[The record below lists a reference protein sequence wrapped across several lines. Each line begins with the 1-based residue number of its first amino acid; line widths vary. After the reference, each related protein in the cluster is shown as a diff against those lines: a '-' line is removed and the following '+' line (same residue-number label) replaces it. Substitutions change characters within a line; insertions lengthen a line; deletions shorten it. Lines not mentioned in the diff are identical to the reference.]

1 MSKVK
6 QNLGH
11 HGEQIA
17 ADYLVTK
24 GYIILQRN
32 YRAKSQGEV
41 HIICIHPHRKTVVFV
56 EVKTIIGKA
65 FKKPEEAITKA
76 KLNRLKKMVG
86 HYYKSFPE
94 TKTSS
99 QIDAVAVIL
108 TKSQDVNSLEHFENI
123 TL

>member
-6 QNLGH
+6 QNLGN

-32 YRAKSQGEV
+32 YRAKNQGEV
-41 HIICIHPHRKTVVFV
+41 PIICIHPHRKTVVFV
-56 EVKTIIGKA
+56 EVRTIIGKA
-65 FKKPEEAITKA
+65 FKKPEEAITKT
-76 KLNRLKKMVG
+76 KLNKLKKMIG
-86 HYYKSFPE
+86 HYYNSLPQ

-108 TKSQDVNSLEHFENI
+108 TKSQDVDSLEHFENI